1 MWVCW
6 VIFYALCAMFI
17 SLLMVLCLYNNIVLM
32 RKKWGCVWI
41 CVWLYV
47 CGMWDVHTI
56 PIYKPV
62 AGGVFYVYSLYVVT
76 KTDSKR
82 IVRLPLLFFYKN
94 AMGRD
99 RKLFY
104 YNYVVPCGYI
114 YYPHQSY
121 ITWKGQPS
129 PQCESR
135 MWLFG
140 YQSIKGVL
148 VAPYKVRPYKG
159 YNSDFGY
166 NPNR

>member
-1 MWVCW
+1 MP
-6 VIFYALCAMFI
+6 LCCCSIIILCEYVSYFSAPVRQHFFPF
-17 SLLMVLCLYNNIVLM
+17 MVLCLYNNIVSM
-32 RKKWGCVWI
+32 HKKWGCVQI

-47 CGMWDVHTI
+47 CGMWGVHTI

-114 YYPHQSY
+114 YYPHQRY
-121 ITWKGQPS
+121 VI
-129 PQCESR
+129 
-135 MWLFG
+135 
-140 YQSIKGVL
+140 
-148 VAPYKVRPYKG
+148 
-159 YNSDFGY
+159 
-166 NPNR
+166 